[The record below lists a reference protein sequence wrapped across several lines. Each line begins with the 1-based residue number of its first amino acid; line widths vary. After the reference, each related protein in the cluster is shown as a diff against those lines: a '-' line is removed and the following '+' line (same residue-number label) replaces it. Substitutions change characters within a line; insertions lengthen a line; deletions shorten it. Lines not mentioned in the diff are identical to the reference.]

1 MKLSMEIPTAHLA
14 DLSPL
19 VDIDFLIPHKLE
31 DKRYRDFYAARPNVE
46 CIMDNGFHE
55 LGKPIDLIALL
66 TYYDMMQPDFLI
78 SPDRLDDV
86 SWTMDQARDI
96 VKRVPAHKLAGNVF
110 GETHEERMSLINF
123 YANLRFGMVCFPYRK
138 RKIEWFTHNAAELAL
153 KADEFGK
160 IHFLGAIDETET
172 KFLASTFRRASID
185 TAKPIKWGLQ
195 KRRLDTVDP
204 WSGGWVEYD
213 SFSEA
218 RIGGPVSAQNIFYNI
233 AYLRKLLA

>member
-31 DKRYRDFYAARPNVE
+31 DKRYRDFYANRLNVE

-55 LGKPIDLIALL
+55 LGEPLTIEKLIH
-66 TYYDMMQPDFLI
+66 YCNMMQPDFLI
-78 SPDRLDDV
+78 SPDKLDDV
-86 SWTMDQARDI
+86 SWTMEMAEVM
-96 VKRVPAHKLAGNVF
+96 VKKVPSYKLAGNVF
-110 GETHEERMSLINF
+110 GETREERIKMISH
-123 YANLRFGMVCFPYRK
+123 YRSLRFGMVCFPYRK
-138 RKIEWFTHNAAELAL
+138 RQPEWFTHSLNELTSIVNTFARV
-153 KADEFGK
+153 
-160 IHFLGAIDETET
+160 HFLGAINELET
-172 KFLASTFRRASID
+172 KFLAKTFPHASID